1 MYIYAPRKSLIVN
14 TKKMGYARGAYPIF
28 SLPKVNTLF
37 PVFQIAFN
45 YFYKTGEGEI
55 LIFAVFL

>member
-1 MYIYAPRKSLIVN
+1 
-14 TKKMGYARGAYPIF
+14 MGYVRGAYPIF

-37 PVFQIAFN
+37 LVFQMVFN
-45 YFYKTGEGEI
+45 YFYKTGEGGM